1 MMPIWLKQS
10 LTRIIEPKLKRVI
23 SSFAISLPDFIV
35 TQCWWKTKA
44 RKWYDPWISN
54 HKLLYKKLY
63 KKSKR
68 IIALSGVGGVM
79 VPDTNLSF
87 FSPGFEQSLHSTVQ
101 SGIEVLLF
109 YVLDLLLLLRN
120 CNFYLC
126 FRYSAKLQHY
136 KKSKFAHEILLK
148 QFLDRLVELCPSAA
162 RQAPSCTKEGSK
174 AISSCVPSRQDKAVW
189 NIPKV
194 SSTGT
199 EYSPA

>member
-10 LTRIIEPKLKRVI
+10 LTRIIELKLKRVI

-35 TQCWWKTKA
+35 TQCRWKTLA

-148 QFLDRLVELCPSAA
+148 QFLDRLVERPIAA
-162 RQAPSCTKEGSK
+162 R
-174 AISSCVPSRQDKAVW
+174 
-189 NIPKV
+189 
-194 SSTGT
+194 
-199 EYSPA
+199 

>member
-1 MMPIWLKQS
+1 
-10 LTRIIEPKLKRVI
+10 
-23 SSFAISLPDFIV
+23 
-35 TQCWWKTKA
+35 
-44 RKWYDPWISN
+44 
-54 HKLLYKKLY
+54 
-63 KKSKR
+63 
-68 IIALSGVGGVM
+68 M

-148 QFLDRLVELCPSAA
+148 QFLDRLVERPIAA
-162 RQAPSCTKEGSK
+162 R
-174 AISSCVPSRQDKAVW
+174 
-189 NIPKV
+189 
-194 SSTGT
+194 
-199 EYSPA
+199 

>member
-10 LTRIIEPKLKRVI
+10 LTRIIEPKWKRVI

-35 TQCWWKTKA
+35 TQCRWKTLA

-54 HKLLYKKLY
+54 HKLLHKKLY

-148 QFLDRLVELCPSAA
+148 QFLDRLVERPIAA
-162 RQAPSCTKEGSK
+162 R
-174 AISSCVPSRQDKAVW
+174 
-189 NIPKV
+189 
-194 SSTGT
+194 
-199 EYSPA
+199 